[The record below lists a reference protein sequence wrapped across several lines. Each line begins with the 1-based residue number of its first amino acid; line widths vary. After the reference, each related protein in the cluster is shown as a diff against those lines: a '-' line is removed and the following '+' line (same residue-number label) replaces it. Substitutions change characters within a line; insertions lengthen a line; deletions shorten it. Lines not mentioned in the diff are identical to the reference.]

1 GEEQSGADLAVCT
14 GNIYNGL
21 LEKVSIRPAIKI
33 NCFCSPF
40 DEEKDDLQKSD
51 TLHVPST
58 ITVVSN
64 LRASEPGW
72 PVWLSSVAGDV
83 TEGWDPLQAHNF
95 EKLYKIGDGLRS
107 TVYKA
112 KDLLTGNFVAIKKV
126 RFDSMDPAS
135 LMCMAK
141 EILVLRKLDHPNVMK
156 LEGLITSKMAQSL
169 YLVFEY
175 MEHDLA
181 SLSATGIC
189 FSEDQVKSHMYQLL
203 SGLDYCHH
211 RGVVHCNINGSHLL
225 INNNSSKL
233 KIAGFGSASTLS
245 FDQKSMTIPP
255 GRLVYKAPEIFYG
268 GNYGIGVDLWS
279 AGCVLAAFMCDKPI
293 MAAQTEMEQWL
304 MIFKICGITSEE
316 DWRRKLGRYK
326 NNIKETFTEFPRIT
340 PSLLALLET
349 LLATE
354 PAERE
359 TASAALMSKFFT
371 TGPYLCHDS
380 SFPKYPP
387 KEELVDLK
395 KKKVRGL
402 QHSVRSSSCDNFTSS
417 SEFLPPSPLTPTAG
431 VPVKCARRGIV
442 QYIDGS

>member
-1 GEEQSGADLAVCT
+1 MANTIYFTSLRYDDPVEQGMEVVADRDSENNGEEQSGADLAVCT

-33 NCFCSPF
+33 NCFCSRS
-40 DEEKDDLQKSD
+40 DEEKEDLQKSD

-58 ITVVSN
+58 ITVVSEN
-64 LRASEPGW
+64 LPASEPGW

-95 EKLYKIGDGLRS
+95 EKLNKIGDGLRS

-126 RFDSMDPAS
+126 GFDFMDPAS
-135 LMCMAK
+135 VMCMAK

-156 LEGLITSKMAQSL
+156 LEGLITSKMSRSL

-181 SLSATGIC
+181 SLSAIGIC

-225 INNNSSKL
+225 INNNSSML
-233 KIAGFGSASTLS
+233 KIAGFGSASTWS

-293 MAAQTEMEQWL
+293 MAAQTEMEQRL

-316 DWRRKLGRYK
+316 DWRGKLVRYK
-326 NNIKETFTEFPRIT
+326 NSIKETFKEFPRIT

-349 LLATE
+349 LLATD

-395 KKKVRGL
+395 KKKVR
-402 QHSVRSSSCDNFTSS
+402 SVDNNFL
-417 SEFLPPSPLTPTAG
+417 SECS
-431 VPVKCARRGIV
+431 
-442 QYIDGS
+442 